1 MVESSVVIA
10 FAVGML
16 VLCLIGKIVS
26 MPLRLVWKF
35 ITNSIFGA
43 FLLCIVK
50 LFGLHVQINIL
61 TALIAGVF
69 GIPGVIAVTLYSYL

>member
-16 VLCLIGKIVS
+16 VLCLIGKIAS
-26 MPLRLVWKF
+26 MPLRLIWKF

-50 LFGLHVQINIL
+50 LFGLHVQLNIL